1 MLREAYFHCLL
12 IFLLLKYALVTFG
25 FTPRTHLTRS
35 HGRVQGPLHAP
46 FHGPLHGPLHGS
58 FHASVDINKS
68 FHSDKTAVRA
78 CSVRPAS
85 FGEPWFPRERK
96 TNGSCNQLPDLLS
109 LAPRPY
115 LESSRAMLNK
125 SQEETDIMQQIH
137 VDMADMEGINQFEN
151 FELKNFDAL
160 CEHVIA
166 LQNRVHKL
174 EKITQ
179 ELCTSI
185 IRCDD
190 MILLERDLMH
200 QGAIFTSS
208 GRTEGLLKRS
218 PMTLRSSVLQITNQ
232 YNMPLVER
240 TYVWNVS
247 KDLDP

>member
-1 MLREAYFHCLL
+1 
-12 IFLLLKYALVTFG
+12 
-25 FTPRTHLTRS
+25 
-35 HGRVQGPLHAP
+35 
-46 FHGPLHGPLHGS
+46 
-58 FHASVDINKS
+58 
-68 FHSDKTAVRA
+68 
-78 CSVRPAS
+78 
-85 FGEPWFPRERK
+85 
-96 TNGSCNQLPDLLS
+96 
-109 LAPRPY
+109 
-115 LESSRAMLNK
+115 MLNK

-137 VDMADMEGINQFEN
+137 IDMADMEGINQFEN
-151 FELKNFDAL
+151 FELKDFDAL
-160 CEHVIA
+160 CDLVIA

-218 PMTLRSSVLQITNQ
+218 PMTLRSNVLQITNQ
-232 YNMPLVER
+232 YNLPLVER
-240 TYVWNVS
+240 THVWNVS

>member
-1 MLREAYFHCLL
+1 
-12 IFLLLKYALVTFG
+12 
-25 FTPRTHLTRS
+25 
-35 HGRVQGPLHAP
+35 
-46 FHGPLHGPLHGS
+46 
-58 FHASVDINKS
+58 
-68 FHSDKTAVRA
+68 
-78 CSVRPAS
+78 
-85 FGEPWFPRERK
+85 
-96 TNGSCNQLPDLLS
+96 
-109 LAPRPY
+109 
-115 LESSRAMLNK
+115 MLNK
-125 SQEETDIMQQIH
+125 SQEETDSMQQIH

-151 FELKNFDAL
+151 FELKDFDAL

-232 YNMPLVER
+232 YNMPLLER
-240 TYVWNVS
+240 THVWNVS